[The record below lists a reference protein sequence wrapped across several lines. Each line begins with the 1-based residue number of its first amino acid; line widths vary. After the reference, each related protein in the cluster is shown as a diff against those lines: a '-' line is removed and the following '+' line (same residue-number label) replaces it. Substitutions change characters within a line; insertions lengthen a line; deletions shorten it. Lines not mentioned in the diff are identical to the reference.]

1 MKVHVGVGK
10 EKDCYV
16 HDNISKVIVKY
27 QPLETVTLVY
37 RDEKTFATYNLFQD
51 KELTFEIEEEKVN
64 EHHHYDADFIRSKY
78 HLDDFPTM
86 YKEQE
91 LFKPIF

>member
-1 MKVHVGVGK
+1 MKVHVDVDK
-10 EKDCYV
+10 EKDFHF
-16 HDNISKVIVKY
+16 HDNISKVIVKFE
-27 QPLETVTLVY
+27 PKETVMLFHGNTNTLTEYNVSQY
-37 RDEKTFATYNLFQD
+37 REF
-51 KELTFEIEEEKVN
+51 TFEIEEEKVN

>member
-16 HDNISKVIVKY
+16 HDNISKVIVKF

-51 KELTFEIEEEKVN
+51 KELTFEIREEETN
-64 EHHHYDADFIRSKY
+64 GHHHNCDNLHIGVNHFLDSFPKKY
-78 HLDDFPTM
+78 G
-86 YKEQE
+86 E
-91 LFKPIF
+91 